1 MNESEYLAFVTPITN
16 KIFRFSKRILVS
28 REEAEDATQDV
39 LIKLWEKRQ
48 RLADYNNPE
57 AYAMTITKNH
67 CLDRLKSKQAQ
78 NLRITHENFHNDQ
91 VNSLQSKIETS
102 DSISLLD
109 NLMKILPEKQQLIVQ
124 LRDVECYDFKE
135 ISKILDMNETA
146 IRVALSRARKTL
158 KTQLTQLHNHG
169 IKKN

>member
-1 MNESEYLAFVTPITN
+1 MNESEYLAFVTSITN

-39 LIKLWEKRQ
+39 LIKLWEKGQ
-48 RLADYNNPE
+48 RLADYNNLQ
-57 AYAMTITKNH
+57 AYAMTITKKH

-78 NLRITHENFHNDQ
+78 NLIITHENIHNDQ

-109 NLMKILPEKQQLIVQ
+109 NLIKIFPEKQQLIVQ
-124 LRDVECYDFKE
+124 LRDIECYDFKE
-135 ISKILDMNETA
+135 ISKILDMNETV

>member
-28 REEAEDATQDV
+28 REEAEDATQDI

-67 CLDRLKSKQAQ
+67 CLD
-78 NLRITHENFHNDQ
+78 
-91 VNSLQSKIETS
+91 
-102 DSISLLD
+102 
-109 NLMKILPEKQQLIVQ
+109 
-124 LRDVECYDFKE
+124 
-135 ISKILDMNETA
+135 
-146 IRVALSRARKTL
+146 
-158 KTQLTQLHNHG
+158 
-169 IKKN
+169 

>member
-39 LIKLWEKRQ
+39 LIKLWKKRQ
-48 RLADYNNPE
+48 RLGDYNNPE

-67 CLDRLKSKQAQ
+67 CLDRLNSKQAQ
-78 NLRITHENFHNDQ
+78 NLRIAHENFHNDQ
-91 VNSLQSKIETS
+91 VTSLQSKIETS
-102 DSISLLD
+102 DSISLLE
-109 NLMKILPEKQQLIVQ
+109 NLIKILPEKQQLIVQ

-135 ISKILDMNETA
+135 ISKILDMRETA

-158 KTQLTQLHNHG
+158 KTRLIQLHNHG

>member
-39 LIKLWEKRQ
+39 LIKLWKKRQ
-48 RLADYNNPE
+48 RLGDYNNPE

-67 CLDRLKSKQAQ
+67 CLDRLKSRQAQ
-78 NLRITHENFHNDQ
+78 NLRIAHENFHNDQ
-91 VNSLQSKIETS
+91 VTSLQSKIETS
-102 DSISLLD
+102 DSISLLE
-109 NLMKILPEKQQLIVQ
+109 NLIKILPEKQQLIVQ

-135 ISKILDMNETA
+135 ISKILDMRETA
-146 IRVALSRARKTL
+146 LRVALSRARKTL
-158 KTQLTQLHNHG
+158 MTRLIQLHNHG

>member
-39 LIKLWEKRQ
+39 LIKLWKKRQ
-48 RLADYNNPE
+48 RLGDYNNPE

-67 CLDRLKSKQAQ
+67 CLDRLKSRQAQ
-78 NLRITHENFHNDQ
+78 NLRIAHENFHNDQ
-91 VNSLQSKIETS
+91 VTSLQSKIETS
-102 DSISLLD
+102 DSISLLE
-109 NLMKILPEKQQLIVQ
+109 NLIKILPEKQQLIAQ

-135 ISKILDMNETA
+135 ISKILDMRETA

-158 KTQLTQLHNHG
+158 KTRLIQLHNHG

>member
-39 LIKLWEKRQ
+39 LIKLWKKRQ
-48 RLADYNNPE
+48 RLGDYNNPE

-67 CLDRLKSKQAQ
+67 CLDRLKSRQAQ
-78 NLRITHENFHNDQ
+78 NLRIAHENFHNDQ
-91 VNSLQSKIETS
+91 VTSLQSKIETS
-102 DSISLLD
+102 DSISLLE
-109 NLMKILPEKQQLIVQ
+109 NLIKILPEKQQLIVQ

-135 ISKILDMNETA
+135 ISKILDMRETA
-146 IRVALSRARKTL
+146 RRVALSIAR
-158 KTQLTQLHNHG
+158 
-169 IKKN
+169 

>member
-39 LIKLWEKRQ
+39 LIKLWKKRQ
-48 RLADYNNPE
+48 RLGDYNNPE

-67 CLDRLKSKQAQ
+67 CLDRLKSRQAQ
-78 NLRITHENFHNDQ
+78 NLRIAHENFHNDQ
-91 VNSLQSKIETS
+91 VTSLQSKIETS
-102 DSISLLD
+102 DSISLLE
-109 NLMKILPEKQQLIVQ
+109 NLIKILPEKQQLIVQ

-135 ISKILDMNETA
+135 ISKILDMRETA

-158 KTQLTQLHNHG
+158 KTRLIQLHNHG

>member
-1 MNESEYLAFVTPITN
+1 MSESEYLAFVTPITN

-39 LIKLWEKRQ
+39 LIKLWKKRQ
-48 RLADYNNPE
+48 RLGDYNNPE

-67 CLDRLKSKQAQ
+67 CLDRLKSRQAQ
-78 NLRITHENFHNDQ
+78 NLRIAHENFHNDQ
-91 VNSLQSKIETS
+91 VTSLQSKIETS
-102 DSISLLD
+102 DSISLLE
-109 NLMKILPEKQQLIVQ
+109 NLIKILPEKQQLIVQ

-135 ISKILDMNETA
+135 ISKILDMRETA

-158 KTQLTQLHNHG
+158 KTRLIQLHNHG